1 MMGKNHPVTDL
12 EELFDCIGEAAEQR
26 PNQNVSID
34 LIMDM
39 IGRRS
44 FGPLLLL
51 AGLIILAPVI
61 GDIPGVPSIM
71 GVFIFL
77 VAIQLLTG
85 QEHFWLPKW
94 LLQRAVPGDKLLK
107 AVRWLRR
114 PAHFI
119 DKLIRPRLLS
129 FVNGT
134 AKFAIASVCIL
145 IAVMLP
151 FMEVI
156 PFSANAAGIAL
167 VAFGLALI
175 ARDGLLALL
184 SFILTGL
191 TAWVIFSNL
200 L

>member
-1 MMGKNHPVTDL
+1 MSKDQPVTDL

-26 PNQNVSID
+26 PNQKVSIER
-34 LIMDM
+34 IMDM

-44 FGPLLLL
+44 FGPLLLM

-61 GDIPGVPSIM
+61 GDIPGVPSLM
-71 GVFIFL
+71 AVFVFL
-77 VAIQLLTG
+77 VAIQLLLG
-85 QEHFWLPKW
+85 QEYFWLPKW

-107 AVRWLRR
+107 AVKWLRK
-114 PAHFI
+114 PARFI
-119 DKLIRPRLLS
+119 DKLIQPRLLV

-145 IAVMLP
+145 IALMLP

-167 VAFGLALI
+167 VAFGLSLI

-191 TAWVIFSNL
+191 TTWLIFSNL
-200 L
+200 V